1 MMNEKQEM
9 KGEQMSEMY
18 EVVWPSGKL
27 GIKKGELAPR
37 LPDLSGKT
45 ICELSHMSYRGDD
58 IFPALREELK
68 RRYPGIKFV
77 TYETFGNFRRAD
89 KYGYELE
96 KFPGLRELLLENQC
110 DAVIAGVAA

>member
-1 MMNEKQEM
+1 
-9 KGEQMSEMY
+9 MY

-27 GIKKGELAPR
+27 GIKKGKLAPR

-77 TYETFGNFRRAD
+77 TYETFGNFRRD
-89 KYGYELE
+89 SWEGWDGSELE
-96 KFPGLRELLLENQC
+96 KHPGLRDLLLKHNC
-110 DAVIAGVAA
+110 DAVIAGIAA